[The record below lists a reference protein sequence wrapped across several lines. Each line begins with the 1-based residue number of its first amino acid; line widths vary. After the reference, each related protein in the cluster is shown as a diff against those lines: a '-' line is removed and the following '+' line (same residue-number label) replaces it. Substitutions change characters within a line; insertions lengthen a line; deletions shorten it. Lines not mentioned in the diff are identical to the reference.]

1 MKTEKHFVN
10 KSGWLRAAIL
20 GANDGIL
27 STASI
32 IIGVAA
38 ASSNRDPIV
47 LAGIAGLVAGS
58 LSMAAGEYV
67 SVSSQVDLE
76 SSDLEREK
84 TELKESPENE
94 LYELAKIYENRG
106 LEKDL
111 SLKVAEQLTSY
122 NALEAHARDELGI
135 NEITNAK
142 PLQAALASGA
152 AFIFGGILPVIV
164 AISAPVVLMVYLQYI
179 FALVFLIALGTIA
192 AKIGGSNIKKA
203 IVRLTFWGTI
213 AMGITALIGH
223 LFGAIVG

>member
-1 MKTEKHFVN
+1 
-10 KSGWLRAAIL
+10 
-20 GANDGIL
+20 
-27 STASI
+27 
-32 IIGVAA
+32 
-38 ASSNRDPIV
+38 
-47 LAGIAGLVAGS
+47 
-58 LSMAAGEYV
+58 
-67 SVSSQVDLE
+67 
-76 SSDLEREK
+76 
-84 TELKESPENE
+84 
-94 LYELAKIYENRG
+94 
-106 LEKDL
+106 
-111 SLKVAEQLTSY
+111 
-122 NALEAHARDELGI
+122 LEAHARDELGI

-164 AISAPVVLMVYLQYI
+164 ALSAPVVLMVYLQYI